1 MRWFVTPIVFVVL
14 AGCGAT
20 PPAGGSG
27 PKEPGGP
34 TATAG
39 EQGSSS
45 SSSPSPEGTPAE
57 GNPKDPDTLPLSGTL
72 TDEQIQTAVNEN
84 VKAFDAC
91 YTIGADKDGKLA
103 GTITLQ
109 ATVGPLGVV
118 NEASVKKST
127 VGNPKVDDCVRKA
140 FKTIKFPR
148 PAGGGTVMITYPMT
162 FGGEVILKK

>member
-1 MRWFVTPIVFVVL
+1 MRWFVTPIVCVVL

-27 PKEPGGP
+27 PKEPVGP
-34 TATAG
+34 TATG
-39 EQGSSS
+39 EQGS
-45 SSSPSPEGTPAE
+45 SPEGTPAE
-57 GNPKDPDTLPLSGTL
+57 GTPKDPDTLPLSGTL
-72 TDEQIQTAVNEN
+72 TDEQIQAAVNEN
-84 VKAFDAC
+84 VKAFDSC
-91 YTIGADKDGKLA
+91 YTLGADKDGKLA
-103 GTITLQ
+103 GTVTLQ

-162 FGGEVILKK
+162 FGGEVVIKK

>member
-20 PPAGGSG
+20 QPAGGSG
-27 PKEPGGP
+27 PKEPGAP
-34 TATAG
+34 SAAG

-45 SSSPSPEGTPAE
+45 PSEGTPAE
-57 GNPKDPDTLPLSGTL
+57 GKPNDPDTLPLSGTL
-72 TDEQIQTAVNEN
+72 TDEQIQAAVNEN

-91 YTIGADKDGKLA
+91 YTVGADKDGKLA
-103 GTITLQ
+103 GTITVQ

-162 FGGEVILKK
+162 FGGEVVIKK